1 MITKRLQS
9 IAVIATTAGIAV
21 LGLQP
26 AIAEVF
32 DWSYSGTIP
41 GPVTASGTLDA
52 TPIGGGVY
60 DVTSISGT
68 RNGVAITG
76 PTAYA
81 GEDNRVYISA
91 PYVDYPG
98 LAYTIADGT
107 AFNVFYDPSTSD
119 SYACGAIGYC
129 EIGPGVVGT
138 SGLGPPRDPVSQIS
152 TFTLVAVPELSTW
165 AMMGLG
171 FAGLGF
177 AAYRKTQRGV
187 ASAA

>member
-9 IAVIATTAGIAV
+9 ITLIATTAGIAV

-26 AIAEVF
+26 ASAEVF

-41 GPVTASGTLDA
+41 SPVTASGTLDA

-81 GEDNRVYISA
+81 AQDNRVYITA
-91 PYVDYPG
+91 PHVDYHG

-119 SYACGAIGYC
+119 AYACGAMAIAR
-129 EIGPGVVGT
+129 
-138 SGLGPPRDPVSQIS
+138 LGP
-152 TFTLVAVPELSTW
+152 A
-165 AMMGLG
+165 
-171 FAGLGF
+171 
-177 AAYRKTQRGV
+177 
-187 ASAA
+187 